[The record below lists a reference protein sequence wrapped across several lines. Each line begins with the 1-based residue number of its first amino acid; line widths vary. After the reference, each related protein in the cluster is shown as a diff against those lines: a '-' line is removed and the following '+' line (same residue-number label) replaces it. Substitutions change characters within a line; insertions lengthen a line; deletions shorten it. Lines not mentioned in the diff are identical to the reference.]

1 MNKVIFP
8 PNELTLCYVWLKTLI
23 PCKCFHA
30 IRTGEH
36 GFLFMLS
43 FYMFKKVFFPCCFV
57 ITLRTLE
64 SFSPMDWIYV
74 VLKVVFSWGIVLT
87 FLALKQF
94 LHIQQLFKDNCLIVS
109 EWWFRMMSYEK
120 PPMLKWKLTILTLAD
135 LATILAISLRRT
147 RLVTPLPS
155 PPGRTRAGAS
165 HGVTRGAVMT
175 RTRVAR
181 STIIIYCFSK
191 NILASSYPQAG
202 PHRPG
207 GQDTEHVLPPYP
219 WSHWHVSGATHV
231 PCSQRGLEIYLT
243 E

>member
-1 MNKVIFP
+1 M
-8 PNELTLCYVWLKTLI
+8 
-23 PCKCFHA
+23 
-30 IRTGEH
+30 
-36 GFLFMLS
+36 
-43 FYMFKKVFFPCCFV
+43 
-57 ITLRTLE
+57 
-64 SFSPMDWIYV
+64 
-74 VLKVVFSWGIVLT
+74 VFSWGIVLT

-231 PCSQRGLEIYLT
+231 PCSQRGLEIFFT